1 MNHAMTP
8 SRPTSRPVRLAAIA
22 TVLLCV
28 VLLAVGGFVTTFRV
42 GMADPVWPTEPLFL
56 LGQDWQQLEF
66 GFLIEHSHRLIGF
79 ATGAAAIL
87 FALGSW
93 FGERDRK
100 LRLAGI
106 IAVVGLVAGYY
117 EFYKGMRR
125 VWIEVQEKAKDQ
137 RHFDP
142 KGERFAEQLVE
153 ADLLKQVTK
162 WPVPQALGAAMFAV
176 GVLFFGAA
184 AASKRTPGG
193 WVRGLAN
200 VGLVCVMAQGLLG
213 GFRVFLNAIAGTNL
227 AAIHGVFGQV
237 TFAVLVA
244 GMVLCQPRRA
254 GDAIPGSDSA
264 ALARLAWISVTVL
277 FVQLVW
283 AAWVRHHGS
292 AVAQRLHIL
301 TAFVATGFLVW
312 LAARILLN
320 PSAKVVF
327 RGIAVHLLVIL
338 GTQVALGVESY
349 IGKFAAAGPQAQ
361 KLPEDRTVSEQ
372 QAGIRTAHQLIGAG
386 LLAATVAAG
395 LRLGRRPVAAG
406 DSAPE
411 SEEKTVE
418 SPRLDAVR

>member
-1 MNHAMTP
+1 MP
-8 SRPTSRPVRLAAIA
+8 STRPTSRWVRVAAIA

-28 VLLAVGGFVTTFRV
+28 LLLTVGGFVTTFRV

-66 GFLIEHSHRLIGF
+66 GFLIEHSHRLVGF

-87 FALGSW
+87 FAVGSW
-93 FGERDRK
+93 FGEPDRK
-100 LRLAGI
+100 LRYAGI
-106 IAVVGLVAGYY
+106 IAAIGLVAGYN
-117 EFYKGMRR
+117 EFYKGMRS
-125 VWIEVQEKAKDQ
+125 VWNEVQEKAKEQ
-137 RHFDP
+137 RKLDP
-142 KGERFAEQLVE
+142 KGEHFAEQLVE
-153 ADLLKQVTK
+153 TDALKQVTK
-162 WPVPQALGAAMFAV
+162 WPIPQGLGAAMFAV

-193 WVRGLAN
+193 WVRCLAN
-200 VGLVCVMAQGLLG
+200 IGLVCVMVQGLLG
-213 GFRVFLNAIAGTNL
+213 GFRVFLNALAGTNL

-244 GMVLCQPRRA
+244 GMVLCQPRRD
-254 GDAIPGSDSA
+254 GDAIPLSESSP
-264 ALARLAWISVTVL
+264 LARLAWISVAVL

-283 AAWVRHHGS
+283 AVWVRHHGS

-320 PSAKVVF
+320 PTAKAVY
-327 RGIAVHLLVIL
+327 RGIAIHLLVIL
-338 GTQVALGVESY
+338 GTQVLLGVESY

-361 KLPEDRTVSEQ
+361 KLPEDRTVTKP

-395 LRLGRRPVAAG
+395 VRLGRRPLTSGYSAAQSG
-406 DSAPE
+406 
-411 SEEKTVE
+411 EKTVE